1 MRTATTVCLLLA
13 LTPAMFAQ
21 AGDKKGEEQPA
32 VDKRFD
38 VPPAPALSVEEQLAS
53 FTIQPGYRMEC
64 VASEPLIHDPVDIAF
79 DTQGRM
85 WVVEMSQLMLDADGT
100 DELEPKCAIAVLTDS
115 DGNGVY
121 DQRAEFMQNLVLPR
135 SICFVADGVL
145 VLTPPQ
151 LLYVQDL
158 DGDGVG
164 ETTTVVDDQ
173 GFNAGL
179 SNPEHAPNAMTYG
192 IDNWIYLCNHDKR
205 YRLVDGEWIV
215 GKVPRTGQWGM
226 NQDAWGRRVYNYNS
240 TPVHADRVPT
250 HYLLRNPNL
259 GRAHGAN
266 ARLTQQT
273 KVWPIRL
280 NTGVNRGYQSRTLTD
295 EGKLANYT
303 SACGPAYFHGEL
315 LKPGDI
321 NDVFNCEPAANLV
334 RHLDLSE
341 SNGLQ
346 SGLNAYDSIQQDFL
360 CSTDERFRPVNLA
373 NGPDGALYIVDLYRG
388 ILQHRVFMTSFLRRQ
403 VEERGLDK
411 HTGLGRIWRVVRED
425 APQVSPAKAAIR
437 AFGRQQSD
445 WRHNLSSRNLWVRLA
460 QQRMIADGTTKVDV
474 DQLRAFASGN
484 EVVISGN
491 GPIDLAYGQQ
501 HAAWA
506 LEGMGGLSA
515 EFVAQRL
522 AQTTH
527 AKLLATWIRLSEA
540 FCDDAGVWSQWQK
553 LVNSEHAEVR
563 WQLAY
568 SLGEC
573 HNPDAVLMMK
583 NLVAAHPE
591 DSILRSGA
599 LSGLHNREHLLLN
612 RISRDARVQTENNHN
627 RALFDSIGKCIA
639 KSAHLSAMDQ
649 TWERVGRL
657 EQRWMKLSLLGG
669 MVAGLPKKQGNLR
682 YRFADQEPYSLRA
695 LTTSEDDEI
704 AALAKQISKVLTL
717 GYVADS
723 MKVEEL
729 PAPHQASI
737 ARGRTLYG
745 QTCAACHQVDGQGL
759 AGLAPPFDGSEWL
772 EKPIS
777 ELAKITVNGLSGP
790 IKVKGVDWN
799 MVMPGWP
806 HLSDQE
812 VADVL
817 NYVLAQWSNKT
828 RLVKPDQVA
837 RQR

>member
-13 LTPAMFAQ
+13 LAPTLPAQ

-38 VPPAPALSVEEQLAS
+38 VPAAPALSVEDALAS
-53 FTIQPGYRMEC
+53 FVLQPGYSIEC
-64 VASEPLIHDPVDIAF
+64 VASDPLIHDPVDIAF
-79 DTQGRM
+79 DEQGRM

-100 DELEPKCAIAVLTDS
+100 NELEPKCAIAVLTDS
-115 DGNGVY
+115 DGDGVY

-135 SICFVADGVL
+135 SICFVEDGVL
-145 VLTPPQ
+145 VLTPPR
-151 LLYVQDL
+151 LLYVQDQ

-164 ETTTVVDDQ
+164 ESVTVVDDK

-179 SNPEHAPNAMTYG
+179 TNPEHAPNAMTFG

-205 YRLVDGEWIV
+205 YRLLDGEWQT

-226 NQDAWGRRVYNYNS
+226 NQDAWGRRAYNYNS

-259 GRAHGAN
+259 GRAHGSN

-280 NTGVNRGYQSRTLTD
+280 NTGVNRGYKKQTLTA

-303 SACGPAYFHGEL
+303 SACGPAFFTGDL
-315 LKPGDI
+315 LRDGDS

-334 RHLDLSE
+334 RHLDIQE
-341 SNGLQ
+341 ADGIQ
-346 SGLNAYDSIQQDFL
+346 SGLNAYNAQQQDFL

-403 VEERGLDK
+403 VEERGLDQ

-425 APQVSPAKAAIR
+425 APAISAKTAA
-437 AFGRQQSD
+437 AKSWAPGAESTWLD
-445 WRHNLSSRNLWVRLA
+445 NLSSPNFWTRRT
-460 QQRMIADGTTKVDV
+460 QQRMIAEGRTKIDINE
-474 DQLRAFASGN
+474 LRAFAATAPS
-484 EVVISGN
+484 
-491 GPIDLAYGQQ
+491 PFARL
-501 HAAWA
+501 HAAWS
-506 LEGMGGLSA
+506 LEGLGAITSQFLA
-515 EFVAQRL
+515 ERL
-522 AQTTH
+522 ANETQPKVLT
-527 AKLLATWIRLSEA
+527 AWIRIGESFSDQPE
-540 FCDDAGVWSQWQK
+540 VWTQWQQ
-553 LVNSEHAEVR
+553 LASSTDVEVR

-573 HNPDAVLMMK
+573 SNPDAVLLMK
-583 NLVAAHPE
+583 NMLAAHPG
-591 DSILRSGA
+591 DSILRSGI

-612 RISRDARVQTENNHN
+612 RASRDPRLQDDNKTN
-627 RALFDSIGKCIA
+627 RALFETVGKCIA
-639 KSAHLSAMDQ
+639 KGAQLSAMDL
-649 TWERVGRL
+649 TWERISRL
-657 EQRWMKLSLLGG
+657 PQHWMKVAILNG
-669 MVAGLPKKQGNLR
+669 MVAGLPNKQGHVR
-682 YRFADQEPYSLRA
+682 YRFAEPEPYSLRA
-695 LTTSEDDEI
+695 LTTAEDDVV
-704 AALAKQISKVLTL
+704 AALAQKISLRITL

-723 MKVEEL
+723 MNVDEL
-729 PAPHQASI
+729 PTPHQASI
-737 ARGRTLYG
+737 ARGRVLYG
-745 QTCAACHQVDGQGL
+745 TTCAACHQVDGLGL
-759 AGLAPPFDGSEWL
+759 PGLAPPFAESEWL

-790 IKVKGVDWN
+790 IKVNGVDWD
-799 MVMPGWP
+799 MIMPGWP

-812 VADVL
+812 IADVL
-817 NYVLAQWSNKT
+817 NYVLSQWAKKN

-837 RQR
+837 AQR

>member
-1 MRTATTVCLLLA
+1 MRAAISICTLLA
-13 LTPAMFAQ
+13 LSPALAGQ

-32 VDKRFD
+32 VDKNFD
-38 VPPAPALSVEEQLAS
+38 VPPAPALSVEEELAS
-53 FTIQPGYRMEC
+53 FTLQPGYKIEC

-79 DTQGRM
+79 DVQGRM

-100 DELEPKCAIAVLTDS
+100 DELEPKCAIAVLTDT
-115 DGNGVY
+115 DGDGVY
-121 DQRAEFMQNLVLPR
+121 DQRAEFMSGLVLPR
-135 SICFVADGVL
+135 TICFVGDGVL

-164 ETTTVVDDQ
+164 ETQTLVDDK

-179 SNPEHAPNAMTYG
+179 SNPEHAPNAMTFG

-205 YRLVDGEWIV
+205 YRLVDGEWQI
-215 GKVPRTGQWGM
+215 GQVPRTGQWGM
-226 NQDAWGRRVYNYNS
+226 NQDVWGRRVYNYNS

-250 HYLLRNPNL
+250 HYLQRNPNL
-259 GRAHGAN
+259 GRAHGSN
-266 ARLTQQT
+266 ARLSQQS

-280 NTGVNRGYQSRTLTD
+280 NTGVNRGYKKQTLTA

-303 SACGPAYFHGEL
+303 SACGPAFFTGDL
-315 LKPGDI
+315 LNEGDY

-341 SNGLQ
+341 ANGVQ
-346 SGLNAYDSIQQDFL
+346 SGLNAYDSLQQDFL

-403 VEERGLDK
+403 IEERGLDK

-425 APQVSPAKAAIR
+425 APPKTAQTAASFGGNWQENLSSPNFWTRRTQQRLIVDSKTQVSPAE
-437 AFGRQQSD
+437 
-445 WRHNLSSRNLWVRLA
+445 LL
-460 QQRMIADGTTKVDV
+460 
-474 DQLRAFASGN
+474 
-484 EVVISGN
+484 
-491 GPIDLAYGQQ
+491 DLAANGSVRARL
-501 HAAWA
+501 HAAW
-506 LEGMGGLSA
+506 SA
-515 EFVAQRL
+515 EGLGLLNAKFIASRL
-522 AQTTH
+522 GNEKH
-527 AKLLATWIRLSEA
+527 PKVLATWIRLSES
-540 FCDDAGVWSQWQK
+540 FLKHPFVFTGLQQ
-553 LVNSEHAEVR
+553 LVESPHAEVR

-573 HNPDAVLMMK
+573 SNPDAVLLMK
-583 NLVAAHPE
+583 NLLAAHPE
-591 DSILRSGA
+591 DSILRTGV

-612 RISRDARVQTENNHN
+612 RASRDQRLQADTQAN
-627 RALFDSIGKCIA
+627 RTVFESIGKCIA
-639 KSAHLSAMDQ
+639 KGAQLSAMDL

-657 EQRWMKLSLLGG
+657 PQRWMQLAVLNG
-669 MVAGLPKKQGNLR
+669 MVAGLPKKQGNSR
-682 YRFADQEPYSLRA
+682 YRFADPEPYSLRG
-695 LTTSEDDEI
+695 LTTSEDADI
-704 AALAKQISKVLTL
+704 AKAARQISKVLTL
-717 GYVADS
+717 GHVADN

-737 ARGRTLYG
+737 ARGKVLYG
-745 QTCAACHQVDGQGL
+745 TTCAACHQVDGRGL
-759 AGLAPPFDGSEWL
+759 AGLAPPFESSEWL
-772 EKPIS
+772 EKPIT
-777 ELAKITVNGLSGP
+777 ELADITVNGLSGP
-790 IKVKGVDWN
+790 IKVNGVDWD

-812 VADVL
+812 IADIL
-817 NYVLAQWSNKT
+817 NYVLATWSKKT